1 MSKQK
6 KLIKKLSVLFVML
19 ILTVT
24 VLSATAASAAATN
37 RNFNF
42 DIPAGGELCHS
53 KYSYYRNTSS
63 VQNGWGLN
71 FEYSSERANYP
82 HTATKFWLGIDN
94 PDGINPLGS
103 QKFTV
108 TEASGW
114 HSYPAYNKANR
125 ENVFYMLLTILIQ
138 TKNILHQDNGLQ
150 IAENRLKNKLLYS
163 PLSIL
168 Q

>member
-125 ENVFYMLLTILIQ
+125 ENVFLYAS
-138 TKNILHQDNGLQ
+138 DNL
-150 IAENRLKNKLLYS
+150 NTNKEYS
-163 PLSIL
+163 TSGQWTQNCGEPPEK
-168 Q
+168 